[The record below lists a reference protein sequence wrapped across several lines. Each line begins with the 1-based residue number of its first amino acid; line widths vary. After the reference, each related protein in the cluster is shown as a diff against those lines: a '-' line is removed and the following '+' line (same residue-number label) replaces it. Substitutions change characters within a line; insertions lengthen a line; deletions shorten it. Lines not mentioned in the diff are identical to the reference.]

1 MRCGV
6 SQPSLTNAIIALE
19 QELGGALFQRKP
31 TVALTM
37 LGHVIH
43 PYLDQIGE
51 NVQHAREAAQAMADV
66 RTSPSLSRVGEITL
80 LAEGQKVADPAF
92 ALFTSQSIAPRL
104 QGCHQHLFLS
114 V

>member
-1 MRCGV
+1 MQMQQIRYFLALCEERSFTHAAKRCGV

-43 PYLDQIGE
+43 PYLDQIAE
-51 NVQHAREAAQAMADV
+51 NAQHAREAAQAMADV
-66 RTSPSLSRVGEITL
+66 RTSPAMPLP
-80 LAEGQKVADPAF
+80 PARP
-92 ALFTSQSIAPRL
+92 SYP
-104 QGCHQHLFLS
+104 
-114 V
+114 